1 MRGFKLRTFLFFR
14 QRSGR
19 RAEVC
24 TSNFERK
31 INMDIQFKSIRTIDS
46 VGRIVLPS
54 ELRELLGIGAYD
66 KLEITVV
73 NGAIQLVKAQ

>member
-1 MRGFKLRTFLFFR
+1 
-14 QRSGR
+14 
-19 RAEVC
+19 
-24 TSNFERK
+24 
-31 INMDIQFKSIRTIDS
+31 MDIQFKSIRTIDS